1 MKWKVIPA
9 LILIIGSISWQAKN
23 LPLINLNTFT
33 SIPKDLM
40 GAGEGF
46 YLSAKDKKESKF
58 ICTTDYETALIYI
71 NQKPIRLKVKD
82 AAHFNRNKQIFI
94 YEKYALMIIGSASKK
109 VGDENYLILKGTLTL
124 KYDSNVVWE
133 KKIIGEG
140 GD

>member
-1 MKWKVIPA
+1 
-9 LILIIGSISWQAKN
+9 
-23 LPLINLNTFT
+23 
-33 SIPKDLM
+33 M